1 MLIGMPIFC
10 RQQPKLELN
19 MNEPDIKACPACGKM
34 FKSVARHLYLAY
46 DSDHLNWMIKHG
58 VNVEFTKLVQG
69 NGEML
74 ITRIK
79 IVLGEPN

>member
-1 MLIGMPIFC
+1 MLIATPIFC
-10 RQQPKLELN
+10 RQQPVLELN
-19 MNEPDIKACPACGKM
+19 MAETNLKACPACGKM

-46 DSDHLNWMIKHG
+46 DSNHLSWMNKHG

-74 ITRIK
+74 ITRKK

>member
-1 MLIGMPIFC
+1 MAETNL
-10 RQQPKLELN
+10 
-19 MNEPDIKACPACGKM
+19 KACPACGKM

-46 DSDHLNWMIKHG
+46 DSNHLSWMNKHG

-74 ITRIK
+74 ITRKK